1 MEKDRTRRY
10 DSAGELAADIVR
22 HLNDEPVTAGPPST
36 LYRMR
41 KYARRHRPLVTGLA
55 AVLVVLL
62 AGIAGIV
69 VFAVKADRQART
81 VQAVA
86 DFLNKDLLGSVA
98 LQQAMS
104 QQVTVH
110 SILDTASAQLEGKFA
125 NKPLVEASIRQTL
138 GQTYIELGDYRQAE
152 PHLRRAYDLRRMQ
165 LGKEAPLTLTSLSQ
179 LGRVYLLQAHYKEA
193 EPLLVQS
200 LESRRR
206 VLGPDHADTLES
218 SVWRGLV
225 YAELLAVGLAER
237 AEKLLTTAFESCSY
251 LLGKKDPITLEAMY
265 GLAYL
270 RGAVQGRLDEAAP
283 LCLEGWETA
292 RNVLGEGHRL
302 AVQFMVLA
310 AWFEAWSGQSEEAQ
324 HHAQTALEM
333 NQRVLGKEHPDTLLA
348 MATLGM
354 VCAIR
359 NDLEQAESLLTESL
373 PLLRSSLGEAHGNK
387 LFFTQW
393 LARVY
398 MCQGRYR
405 EAEQLLVK
413 MIEDGRPS
421 FGDDSLLMME
431 GRRNM
436 RWLYAMQERNN
447 DLKTWGDQACYGGM
461 RTDELE
467 GRWHNRDARGC
478 ACGNG

>member
-1 MEKDRTRRY
+1 
-10 DSAGELAADIVR
+10 
-22 HLNDEPVTAGPPST
+22 
-36 LYRMR
+36 
-41 KYARRHRPLVTGLA
+41 
-55 AVLVVLL
+55 
-62 AGIAGIV
+62 
-69 VFAVKADRQART
+69 
-81 VQAVA
+81 
-86 DFLNKDLLGSVA
+86 
-98 LQQAMS
+98 
-104 QQVTVH
+104 
-110 SILDTASAQLEGKFA
+110 
-125 NKPLVEASIRQTL
+125 
-138 GQTYIELGDYRQAE
+138 
-152 PHLRRAYDLRRMQ
+152 
-165 LGKEAPLTLTSLSQ
+165 
-179 LGRVYLLQAHYKEA
+179 
-193 EPLLVQS
+193 
-200 LESRRR
+200 
-206 VLGPDHADTLES
+206 
-218 SVWRGLV
+218 
-225 YAELLAVGLAER
+225 
-237 AEKLLTTAFESCSY
+237 
-251 LLGKKDPITLEAMY
+251 
-265 GLAYL
+265 
-270 RGAVQGRLDEAAP
+270 
-283 LCLEGWETA
+283 
-292 RNVLGEGHRL
+292 
-302 AVQFMVLA
+302 
-310 AWFEAWSGQSEEAQ
+310 
-324 HHAQTALEM
+324 
-333 NQRVLGKEHPDTLLA
+333 
-348 MATLGM
+348 M